1 MKCRRSPKILTYV
14 VVILCIPSTMALMIY
29 INFAPWRSRLQ
40 ETNLADANENSFVA
54 TTIIAAD
61 TSTTITTT
69 TAVPSEQEYTVNETS
84 LPLIDFNDLGDKKS
98 KVLLLIIVS
107 TAPQRFERRQAIRDT
122 WWKHCT
128 GGQIRCV
135 FITDGLIQDRVKRN
149 LTSQER
155 NRYKDVELQPL
166 LGGRE
171 FGFRFLY
178 HIKWAMAKF
187 DFQYL
192 LRIDDDYFL
201 CLKRLLFE
209 LPTRPK
215 KILSGDTFTAK
226 QE

>member
-128 GGQIRCV
+128 GGQV
-135 FITDGLIQDRVKRN
+135 NMSL
-149 LTSQER
+149 
-155 NRYKDVELQPL
+155 
-166 LGGRE
+166 
-171 FGFRFLY
+171 
-178 HIKWAMAKF
+178 
-187 DFQYL
+187 
-192 LRIDDDYFL
+192 
-201 CLKRLLFE
+201 
-209 LPTRPK
+209 
-215 KILSGDTFTAK
+215 
-226 QE
+226 